1 MQWRPCARPDSRQP
15 VLSLILKIGVD
26 FRLEFWIFK
35 SHVRSG
41 CLTRVRIR
49 WPDTSK
55 FCRANSVAMLSQ
67 AVLQQAPSLR
77 VERLENHSELLFLD
91 MPPKRGKAA
100 GAAVPKVPVPNVD
113 PVPKVDPV
121 PEVPVPKVDPVPKD
135 KSAVPP
141 RKEPTLTDI
150 FKHRTRSVDAAVC
163 RSTLCRSLW
172 RLVYPPSGPRHPS
185 TDSPAPVF
193 QWFWILVIGVF
204 GNLGSS
210 TGSYRPT
217 T

>member
-91 MPPKRGKAA
+91 MSPKRGKAA
-100 GAAVPKVPVPNVD
+100 AAA
-113 PVPKVDPV
+113 V
-121 PEVPVPKVDPVPKD
+121 PEVPVPKVYPVPKD

-163 RSTLCRSLW
+163 RITLCRSLW